1 MLMIAQKGAFK
12 KVYERILMHRGLG
25 SMYCKNAGSIPFI
38 DAVSLEAC
46 PQKHALAPSL
56 PTTQQLKS
64 IITSRQQQQIIFAY
78 RLDSLAVLAYGLL
91 SVRLR
96 PYGLILRIGQQ
107 STESRQKVSEGTTS
121 KDRIYFESYLAKGT
135 APDVPI

>member
-1 MLMIAQKGAFK
+1 MDICAKIHNLCVFRQH
-12 KVYERILMHRGLG
+12 LQNPWMHVLRNTL
-25 SMYCKNAGSIPFI
+25 
-38 DAVSLEAC
+38 SL
-46 PQKHALAPSL
+46 LASPL
-56 PTTQQLKS
+56 NNNIES
-64 IITSRQQQQIIFAY
+64 IIASRQQQQIIFAY